1 MVHNFDA
8 DYWNERWKKKETGWD
23 IGYASPA
30 ITHYFD
36 QIKNKDVA
44 ILIPGCGNAY
54 EAESLLEKGFTN
66 ITLID
71 FAPQAVETLKER
83 FQAEPNIKILC
94 EDFFLHYGQYDFII
108 EQTFFCALP
117 VNERKHYVQ
126 HCAHLLKTNGKLVGL
141 LFNRDF
147 TSPHPPFGGNKEEYK
162 QLFQSTF
169 DILTLETCYNSIPPR
184 KDTELF
190 IRFRKK

>member
-1 MVHNFDA
+1 MEHNFDA

-83 FQAEPNIKILC
+83 FQGEPNIKILC
-94 EDFFLHYGQYDFII
+94 EDFFLHHGQYDFIT

-117 VNERKHYVQ
+117 VRERKHYVQ

-147 TSPHPPFGGNKEEYK
+147 NSPHPPFGGNKEEYK
-162 QLFQSTF
+162 QLFHSLF